1 MHQECLTRGWVWSIQ
16 EQAAVPLQWLQVVN
30 ILQHLPEK
38 VVPTTAEPCSKTLD
52 MCLLPQFKSNPL
64 YR

>member
-1 MHQECLTRGWVWSIQ
+1 MHQECLTHRWVWSIQ

-52 MCLLPQFKSNPL
+52 MCLLPQF
-64 YR
+64 